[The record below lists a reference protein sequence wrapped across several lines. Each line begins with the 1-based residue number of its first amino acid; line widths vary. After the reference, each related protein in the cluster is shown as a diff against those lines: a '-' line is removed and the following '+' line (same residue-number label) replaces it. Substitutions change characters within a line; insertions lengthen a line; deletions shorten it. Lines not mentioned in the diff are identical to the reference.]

1 MNMTLIDRHIAASER
16 LYKMMAEDHKE
27 RVSDLMEWA
36 DMNSSL
42 MRKLDERDQYI
53 RTLEAE
59 ITALKA
65 AAGI

>member
-27 RVSDLMEWA
+27 RVSDLIEWA

-42 MRKLDERDQYI
+42 MRKLDERDQHI

-59 ITALKA
+59 LTALKA
-65 AAGI
+65 AAKM

>member
-1 MNMTLIDRHIAASER
+1 VNMTLIDRHIAASER

-27 RVSDLMEWA
+27 RVSDLIEWA

-42 MRKLDERDQYI
+42 MRKLDERDRHI

-59 ITALKA
+59 LTALKA
-65 AAGI
+65 AAKM

>member
-27 RVSDLMEWA
+27 RVNDLIEWA

-42 MRKLDERDQYI
+42 MRKLDERDQRI

-59 ITALKA
+59 LTALKA
-65 AAGI
+65 ANGM

>member
-1 MNMTLIDRHIAASER
+1 VNMTLIDRHIAASER

-27 RVSDLMEWA
+27 RVSDLIEWA

>member
-27 RVSDLMEWA
+27 RVNDLMEWA

>member
-1 MNMTLIDRHIAASER
+1 MTLIDRHIAASER

-59 ITALKA
+59 INALKA

>member
-1 MNMTLIDRHIAASER
+1 MTLIDRHIAASER

-27 RVSDLMEWA
+27 RVSDLIEWA

-65 AAGI
+65 AAGT

>member
-1 MNMTLIDRHIAASER
+1 MTLIDRHIAASER

-27 RVSDLMEWA
+27 RVSDLIEWA

-42 MRKLDERDQYI
+42 MRKLDERDQRI

-59 ITALKA
+59 LTALKA
-65 AAGI
+65 ANGM